1 MKRFLKQN
9 ILIISI
15 IIFLGLCLIRINTA
29 PLWRDEAFSALVAT
43 NDWGKII
50 EIASKDTQP
59 PLYLFLLHVSY
70 LVAGKGEFAVRIWS
84 VIGGLFTIIFAYKIT
99 SKITTNEW
107 ARILIAPIII
117 FNPVLFNYALEA
129 RPYAIFTALYLGA
142 IYFSMRYST
151 EKNKKNLIIIFLLSL
166 FGLYIHNLFIVCVV
180 SVFALL
186 IFLRFREKKKYLGI
200 KDVIN
205 SHKDII
211 LLGGALFIA
220 YLPWLVKFLSQLKM
234 VSSDGFW
241 LQFDYLNSVQ
251 QVLAMSFAGGEY
263 YYQQTE
269 LLFYILLVT
278 VFLGIA
284 GILVGW
290 GKDLVK
296 VKNKTPIFIIGS
308 LLPFALSYLLS
319 FKTPVLYIRYMIFLV
334 PFFLISVVKVYQ
346 KKIFIIIIF
355 LICSMVVTC
364 STLIIRPNMK
374 EGYKDAIAQIQYN
387 PKTDLILHKN
397 ALPVFGFRYY
407 SDLPSYIYNKPEEIR
422 YFEGKAAIEPKDYW
436 QGDLI
441 NIQRIWVLDIWQDG
455 EFDKKIEA
463 LGFIRVSE
471 QKFDGDLYLYLYTK

>member
-1 MKRFLKQN
+1 MKNFFKKN

-15 IIFLGLCLIRINTA
+15 LLFVGLCLLRINTA

-59 PLYLFLLHVSY
+59 PLHLFFLHISY
-70 LVAGKGEFAVRIWS
+70 LIAGKGEFALRIWS

-107 ARILIAPIII
+107 ARFFIAPLII

-129 RPYAIFTALYLGA
+129 RPYAIFTALYLGV
-142 IYFSMRYST
+142 IYFSICYNT
-151 EKNKKNLIIIFLLSL
+151 QKKKKDLIIIFILSIA
-166 FGLYIHNLFIVCVV
+166 GLYIHNLFIVCVV
-180 SVFALL
+180 TIFTLL
-186 IFLRFREKKKYLGI
+186 VFLRYKEKKKYLGI
-200 KDVIN
+200 KDFLN
-205 SHKDII
+205 SYMDII
-211 LLGGALFIA
+211 LLGVVLLIA
-220 YLPWLVKFLSQLKM
+220 YLPWLLTFLSQLKM

-251 QVLAMSFAGGEY
+251 QVLAMSYSGEY

-269 LLFYILLVT
+269 LLFYVLLVT
-278 VFLGIA
+278 VILGII
-284 GILVGW
+284 GVLIGW
-290 GKDLVK
+290 GKDILK
-296 VKNKTPIFIIGS
+296 FKNKIPIFLIGS
-308 LLPFALSYLLS
+308 LLPLALSYLLS
-319 FKTPVLYIRYMIFLV
+319 FKTPVLNIRYMIFLV
-334 PFFLISVVKVYQ
+334 PFFLISVVKAYQ

-355 LICSMVVTC
+355 LICSMIVTC

-374 EGYKDAIAQIQYN
+374 EGYKVAIAQTQYN
-387 PKTDLILHKN
+387 PQTDLILHKN

-407 SDLPSYIYNKPEEIR
+407 SDLPSYIFYKPEEIR

-436 QGDLI
+436 QGDLT
-441 NIQRIWVLDIWQDG
+441 NIQRIWVMNIWQDSD
-455 EFDKKIEA
+455 FDKKIEA
-463 LGFIRVSE
+463 LGFTKVSE